1 MPGGDFVM
9 KDWLKIIPPE
19 ELKTY
24 QSAGFVPNPDIGQK
38 PCLIVVDVTYGFTG
52 SEGLTLA
59 EAVAEF
65 HTACG
70 PAAWETMPNIAR
82 LIELFRSLDRP
93 IVFTRSDLSATVFA
107 GKATASKRA
116 GRPPQRFNEFPP
128 AITPGEGE
136 WVLEKTKAS
145 AFFQT
150 PLSAYLIKQGVD
162 TAVVCGVSTSGC
174 VRASAV
180 DAFSHGFKT
189 IVVDD
194 CCFDRSY
201 FAHCANLFDLQAK
214 YAAVLSL
221 DELREV
227 LDPGAAEP
235 ARRRARG

>member
-1 MPGGDFVM
+1 M
-9 KDWLKIIPPE
+9 KEWLKLIPPE

-24 QSAGFVPNPDIGQK
+24 QSAGFVPDVELGDK

-70 PAAWETMPNIAR
+70 PAAWEAMPKVRA
-82 LIELFRSLDRP
+82 LIDLFRGLGLP
-93 IVFTRSDLSATVFA
+93 IVFTRSDLSATTFA
-107 GKATASKRA
+107 GKATHSKRKTK
-116 GRPPQRFNEFPP
+116 PPARFNEFPTG
-128 AITPGEGE
+128 ITPREDE

-145 AFFQT
+145 CFFQT
-150 PLSAYLIKQGVD
+150 PLTAYLVKQGID
-162 TAVVCGVSTSGC
+162 TIVMCGVSTSGC

-180 DAFSHGFKT
+180 DAFSHGFPT

-221 DELREV
+221 AELEER
-227 LDPGAAEP
+227 LRP
-235 ARRRARG
+235 RAREAAARPLRQARG

>member
-1 MPGGDFVM
+1 M
-9 KDWLKIIPPE
+9 KAWLKLIPADE
-19 ELKTY
+19 RKTY
-24 QSAGFVPNPDIGQK
+24 ERAGFVSNVEIGPK

-52 SEGLTLA
+52 SEGLTLE

-70 PAAWETMPNIAR
+70 PAGWEAMPRIVR
-82 LIELFRSLDRP
+82 LIELFRKLNRP
-93 IVFTRSDLSATVFA
+93 IVFTRSDLDATTFA
-107 GKATASKRA
+107 GKATNSRRKEK
-116 GRPPQRFNEFPP
+116 PPPKFNAFPP
-128 AITPGEGE
+128 ALAPRESE

-162 TAVVCGVSTSGC
+162 TTVVCGVSTSGC

-189 IVVDD
+189 VVVDD
-194 CCFDRSY
+194 CCFDRSH

-214 YAAVLSL
+214 YATVLSL
-221 DELREV
+221 EELEGI
-227 LDPGAAEP
+227 LAPASIEP
-235 ARRRARG
+235 MRQALG

>member
-1 MPGGDFVM
+1 M
-9 KDWLKIIPPE
+9 KEWMKVIPAE

-24 QSAGFVPNPDIGQK
+24 QRAGFVPDTEVGQK

-52 SEGLTLA
+52 SEGLSLE

-70 PAAWETMPNIAR
+70 PAAWEAMPRVAD
-82 LIELFRSLDRP
+82 LIELFRTLSLP
-93 IVFTRSDLSATVFA
+93 IVFTRSDLSATPFT
-107 GKATASKRA
+107 GKATNSKR
-116 GRPPQRFNEFPP
+116 RTQPPPRFNEFPP
-128 AITPGEGE
+128 PITPRQGE

-145 AFFQT
+145 CFFHT
-150 PLSAYLIKQGVD
+150 PLTAYLVKQGVD

-180 DAFSHGFKT
+180 DAFSHGFRT

-194 CCFDRSY
+194 CCFDRSA
-201 FAHCANLFDLQAK
+201 FAHAANLFDLQAK

-221 DELREV
+221 AELRE
-227 LDPGAAEP
+227 LIAPEAAEP
-235 ARRRARG
+235 VQRRARA

>member
-1 MPGGDFVM
+1 M
-9 KDWLKIIPPE
+9 KDWLKVIPAQE
-19 ELKTY
+19 RSTY
-24 QSAGFVPNPDIGQK
+24 ESAGFVPNVEIGQR

-52 SEGLTLA
+52 SEGLTPE

-70 PAAWETMPNIAR
+70 PAGWEAMPRIAR
-82 LIELFRSLDRP
+82 LIELFRRAALP
-93 IVFTRSDLSATVFA
+93 IVFTRSDLDGTAFA
-107 GKATASKRA
+107 GKATNSRRKGKPDAK
-116 GRPPQRFNEFPP
+116 FNEFPP
-128 AITPGEGE
+128 AITPREGE

-180 DAFSHGFKT
+180 EAFSHGFTT

-194 CCFDRSY
+194 CCFDRSH

-221 DELREV
+221 EELRDI
-227 LDPGAAEP
+227 LTPAAP
-235 ARRRARG
+235 KLRRQASG

>member
-1 MPGGDFVM
+1 M
-9 KDWLKIIPPE
+9 KEWLKVIPAHE
-19 ELKTY
+19 RSIYE
-24 QSAGFVPNPDIGQK
+24 SAGFVSNTDFGK
-38 PCLIVVDVTYGFTG
+38 RPCLIVVDVTYGFTG
-52 SEGLTLA
+52 SEGLTLE

-70 PAAWETMPNIAR
+70 PAGWEAMPRIAR
-82 LIELFRSLDRP
+82 LIELFRRAALP
-93 IVFTRSDLSATVFA
+93 IVFTRSDLDGTAFA
-107 GKATASKRA
+107 GKATNSRRKGKLPAK
-116 GRPPQRFNEFPP
+116 FNEFPP
-128 AITPGEGE
+128 AIAPRQGE
-136 WVLEKTKAS
+136 WVLEKAKAS

-150 PLSAYLIKQGVD
+150 PLSTYLIKQGVD

-194 CCFDRSY
+194 CCFDRSH

-221 DELREV
+221 EELQDILAPATAELRRQA
-227 LDPGAAEP
+227 LG
-235 ARRRARG
+235 

>member
-1 MPGGDFVM
+1 M
-9 KDWLKIIPPE
+9 KEWLKAIPAE

-24 QSAGFVPNPDIGQK
+24 RSAGFVSDTNIGQK
-38 PCLIVVDVTYGFTG
+38 PCLIVVDMTYGFTG
-52 SEGLTLA
+52 SEGLTLE
-59 EAVAEF
+59 EAVKEF

-70 PAAWETMPNIAR
+70 PASWEAMQRIVR
-82 LIELFRSLDRP
+82 LIELFRGLRRP
-93 IVFTRSDLSATVFA
+93 IVFTRSDLTATAFA
-107 GKATASKRA
+107 GKATTSKRT
-116 GRPPQRFNEFPP
+116 GRPAPRFNEFPP
-128 AITPGEGE
+128 AIAPRDGE

-180 DAFSHGFKT
+180 DAFSHGFRT

-221 DELREV
+221 HELQQV
-227 LDPGAAEP
+227 LDPRSAEP
-235 ARRRARG
+235 ARLKARG

>member
-1 MPGGDFVM
+1 M
-9 KDWLKIIPPE
+9 KEWWKVIPAQE
-19 ELKTY
+19 RSTY
-24 QSAGFVPNPDIGQK
+24 EKAGFVPNVDIGKQ

-52 SEGLTLA
+52 SEGLTL
-59 EAVAEF
+59 EGAVAEF

-70 PAAWETMPNIAR
+70 PAGWEAMPRIAR
-82 LIELFRSLDRP
+82 LIGLFRRAALP
-93 IVFTRSDLSATVFA
+93 IVFTRSDLDAAAFA
-107 GKATASKRA
+107 GKATNSRRKGKPSAK
-116 GRPPQRFNEFPP
+116 FNEFPV
-128 AITPGEGE
+128 AIAPREGE

-189 IVVDD
+189 VVVDD
-194 CCFDRSY
+194 CCFDRSH

-221 DELREV
+221 EELQDILAPPPQSTDGTRSV
-227 LDPGAAEP
+227 EP
-235 ARRRARG
+235 ASM

>member
-1 MPGGDFVM
+1 M
-9 KDWLKIIPPE
+9 KDWLKMIPAE

-24 QSAGFVPNPDIGQK
+24 RSAGFVPDPDIGQK

-52 SEGLTLA
+52 SEGLSLD

-70 PAAWETMPNIAR
+70 PAAWEAMPRIGR
-82 LIELFRSLDRP
+82 LIELFRSLRLP
-93 IVFTRSDLSATVFA
+93 IVFTRSDLSATAFT
-107 GKATASKRA
+107 GKATTSKRA
-116 GRPPQRFNEFPP
+116 GRPPEKFNEFPP
-128 AITPGEGE
+128 AVIPREGE

-145 AFFQT
+145 CFFQT
-150 PLSAYLIKQGVD
+150 PLSAYLVKQGVD

-221 DELREV
+221 GELRQV

-235 ARRRARG
+235 ARRQARR